1 AVARLAI
8 LRTLV
13 FLGMLDEAVVEAHR
27 PAQPPEVLQ
36 LYDVIDREDLGDQ
49 FSREWASFDAVTA
62 GQPIGTRASGEAVLA
77 SSDGRIVFP

>member
-1 AVARLAI
+1 MRSTGGWAITLECGQHLDPAGPAVARLAI

-49 FSREWASFDAVTA
+49 F
-62 GQPIGTRASGEAVLA
+62 
-77 SSDGRIVFP
+77 